1 MNKLVI
7 IGNLTHDPETR
18 TTSAG
23 VGVTSFTVAVDRRF
37 KDANGEK
44 NTDFFRVSAWRQ
56 LGEVCAQYLA
66 KGRKVA
72 VVGEIQPRTY
82 EAKDGT
88 TRMSLDVQADEIEF
102 LSPKEKRDTEE
113 KEPADPVPQMQDVV
127 GDDIPF

>member
-23 VGVTSFTVAVDRRF
+23 IGVTSFTVAVDRRF

-44 NTDFFRVSAWRQ
+44 KTDFFRVSAWRQ

-88 TRMSLDVQADEIEF
+88 TKMSLDVQADEVEF
-102 LSPKEKRDTEE
+102 LTPKSQSAESGAESV
-113 KEPADPVPQMQDVV
+113 PAQFTDIQS
-127 GDDIPF
+127 DDIPF